1 MAALA
6 ATNSATSSA
15 TQALQ
20 SSLVRSRLEVARRE
34 AEQAQANVR
43 NLQTQVNA
51 AETES
56 QKRQDQVL
64 TLSNQAQQADP
75 TYSSALSSE
84 TAAAEPTQTQT
95 YLSGL
100 FNATQA
106 KKQLSSTLPTTDF
119 AATASVVNGQGQTT
133 GRIVNISA

>member
-20 SSLVRSRLEVARRE
+20 SSLVRSRLELARRE

-43 NLQTQVNA
+43 DLQTQVNT

-56 QKRQDQVL
+56 EKRQDQVRS
-64 TLSNQAQQADP
+64 LSTQAQQADP
-75 TYSSALSSE
+75 TYSSALRSE
-84 TAAAEPTQTQT
+84 TTAGATQT
-95 YLSGL
+95 
-100 FNATQA
+100 
-106 KKQLSSTLPTTDF
+106 KKQVSSKLPTTDF
-119 AATASVVNGQGQTT
+119 AATPSVVNGQGQTT
-133 GRIVNISA
+133 GRIVNLAA